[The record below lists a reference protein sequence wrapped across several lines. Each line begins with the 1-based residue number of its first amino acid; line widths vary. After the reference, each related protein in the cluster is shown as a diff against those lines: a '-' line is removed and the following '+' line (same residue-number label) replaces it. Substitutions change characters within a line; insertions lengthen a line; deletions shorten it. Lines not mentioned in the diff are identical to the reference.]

1 MAYHY
6 FDAEQ
11 KDIIAMIKKWADKEI
26 RPYTGEW
33 DEKGECPIDVINSG
47 LRIGLQSMDYPEEY
61 GGCGLSIAT
70 ACAVLEEVAKADA
83 GVACAFSVTGTAM
96 APIMEFGTEEQKQ
109 MCADIVFRKGA
120 LASFCLTEPGS
131 GSDSGSCRLTAVKEG
146 DKYILNGTKCFIT
159 NGGYAGVYFVVAS
172 TDRSKKNKGLSG
184 FIVTPD
190 MKGFKIGKE
199 ENKCGFRTSNT
210 VELIFDNVEVP
221 AANLVGKEG
230 DGFKQAMAALD
241 HGRPYIGAAALG
253 VAQRALEEAIAYS
266 KTREQFGQPICNN
279 QGLRFMLADMEI
291 KTEAARCL
299 VYHVAELMDRKEKI
313 TMNGSIAKCFATDA
327 AMQVTIDAVQIFGG
341 YGYTKEYPVEKL
353 MRDAKIF
360 QIVEGTNQIQR
371 VVISGQLLK

>member
-26 RPYTGEW
+26 RPYTSEW
-33 DEKGECPIDVINSG
+33 DEMGECPIDVIRSG